1 MLIKNR
7 NTARKVTFLNC
18 FHPEPVTI
26 VTFLFSALG
35 GIISHTLIFLN
46 LPEKTYREFHN
57 VILGLSYDL
66 MIAAEV
72 ALVAFLISLI
82 FFNKAK
88 KLIHGIFLTLYLFFL
103 FIDLNYVFQFGTHLP
118 FSTIEYLSEV
128 ESFSSTIQAVFFSLN
143 LWLIIV
149 VPVVA
154 YIFFLLKIP
163 RYKKFSFLESVINLF
178 VTMVLLIIFI
188 GLFAVYPNSYVSK
201 NLNDPLTSSAGIYF
215 YWSRNIEK
223 EVKITRPGH
232 AIIEIT
238 KILVGKKTTD
248 SKYENYP
255 LIRSVHNLSCQN
267 NNNGNISLKSSLCG
281 NSRPNVLFLF
291 LESFRAVEVGAYGS
305 PIKITPHFDAWSKKG
320 VFFKNFYA
328 NGFQTRHGQ
337 VAAYCSI
344 MPNYG
349 SAIMKKYPD
358 NDFYCLPE
366 HLKKMGYETSWVFG
380 SDAAFDNQISF
391 LPKIGIDKIV
401 DQFSFKSDTEV
412 LGWGFSDKA
421 MYQKWIEVLD
431 KEQEPFFSSALTI
444 TNHHPFE
451 VPQKYKL
458 HQGQDDTHKY
468 YEAMYYTDGMLNEFL
483 NQIQDKPWYK
493 NTLIFIFAD
502 TANYQQPQAAYKD
515 YEDFIRTRTQ
525 IPLLILGG
533 QVKHPYVEERFFSQI
548 DLPPTVLDLISGPY
562 IAPWVGVSMIDNN
575 QPGIAF
581 TNRPGNYWGVMSQ
594 AGRYYNEANK
604 RDHYFGFGGDD
615 KLKQDY
621 KELGQSWLNVT
632 KWLLQENLFW
642 LNNEK

>member
-1 MLIKNR
+1 MLAKNQ
-7 NTARKVTFLNC
+7 NAARKVTTFKCFL
-18 FHPEPVTI
+18 PEPVTI
-26 VTFLFSALG
+26 ITFLFCALG
-35 GIISHTLIFLN
+35 GFISHTLIFLN
-46 LPEKTYREFHN
+46 LPGKTYREFHN

-66 MIAAEV
+66 MNATEV
-72 ALVAFLISLI
+72 ALVAFLISLV

-88 KLIHGIFLTLYLFFL
+88 KLIHGLFLTLYLFFL

-118 FSTIEYLSEV
+118 FSTIEYLNEMGN
-128 ESFSSTIQAVFFSLN
+128 FSSTIQAVFFSVN

-149 VPVVA
+149 FPIVA
-154 YIFFLLKIP
+154 YIFFLIRMP
-163 RYKKFSFLESVINLF
+163 PYKKPSFLEFVINFF
-178 VTMVLLIIFI
+178 VTVVLLIVFT
-188 GLFAVYPNSYVSK
+188 GLFGVYPNSYVSK

-223 EVKITRPGH
+223 EVKITRPDH
-232 AIIEIT
+232 AITEIS
-238 KILVGKKTTD
+238 KKLIGKEPID
-248 SKYENYP
+248 SKYQKYP
-255 LIRSVHNLSCQN
+255 LIRSVHNSSCQKN
-267 NNNGNISLKSSLCG
+267 SDTISLKSSLCG
-281 NSRPNVLFLF
+281 NSRPNILFLF

-320 VFFKNFYA
+320 AFFKNFYA

-349 SAIMKKYPD
+349 SAIMKRYPD
-358 NDFYCLPE
+358 NNFYCLPE
-366 HLKKMGYETSWVFG
+366 HLKGLGYKTSWVFG

-444 TNHHPFE
+444 TNHHPFD

-468 YEAMYYTDGMLNEFL
+468 HEAMYYTDGMLNEFL

-515 YEDFIRTRTQ
+515 YEDFINTRSQ

-533 QVKHPYVEERFFSQI
+533 QVKHPFVENRFFSQI
-548 DLPPTVLDLISGPY
+548 DLSPTVLDLIGESY
-562 IAPWVGVSMIDNN
+562 IAPWVGVSMIDNK
-575 QPGIAF
+575 QSGIAY

-594 AGRYYNEANK
+594 SGRYYNEAYK
-604 RDHYFGFGGDD
+604 KDHYFGFEGDD
-615 KLKQDY
+615 KLKHDY
-621 KELGQSWLNVT
+621 KELGQSWLSVT
-632 KWLLQENLFW
+632 NWLLQENLYW
-642 LNNEK
+642 INNEK